1 MPVFSARK
9 PYMFIFFFFKVIPDL
24 FKAVKNEDQNAL
36 QKALCYIASCLRQ
49 AHKEFEQI
57 NGKYY
62 MPENIQSS
70 QSRASD
76 FLRLE
81 LLRRWKKNTL
91 T

>member
-1 MPVFSARK
+1 MLVNLVCSS
-9 PYMFIFFFFKVIPDL
+9 FFFLKVIPDL

-36 QKALCYIASCLRQ
+36 QKALRYIASSLKQ
-49 AHKEFEQI
+49 ARKEFEKMHS
-57 NGKYY
+57 KYCI
-62 MPENIQSS
+62 PENMQGS

-81 LLRRWKKNTL
+81 LLRKQKKNTL